1 MNTSIQKQTR
11 PLTAQFGRI
20 KRIQLLW
27 LALLGSTLFTSTLF
41 GQAQCNW
48 EVGTSYGFS
57 LHDERKDFPIM
68 IDFPNVG
75 EMEKQSDHLFPGLS
89 LTYRRFVNDEEN
101 HRVFATL
108 EYNRNVIK
116 YHREESAETLGVF
129 RQQTDFTTR
138 IHYLSLQ
145 IGFDFEVYRT
155 GSHAFFLR
163 TDLGYLTNI
172 VNEVELIT
180 TRELSLSDAP
190 KTDRYYL
197 RENRFDK
204 DTEDFTRSPFLVLG
218 FQLAYEKS
226 FSKTGFRAFVGVNVG
241 VQEISNRFNIDYI
254 DYITN
259 NNFKLGGAYLF

>member
-1 MNTSIQKQTR
+1 MNTTIQKQTR
-11 PLTAQFGRI
+11 PLAAQFGRI
-20 KRIQLLW
+20 KRIRMLW
-27 LALLGSTLFTSTLF
+27 IALLGSTLFTSTLF
-41 GQAQCNW
+41 GQARCNW

-57 LHDERKDFPIM
+57 LHDERKDFPKM

-75 EMEKQSDHLFPGLS
+75 EMEKQNDHLFPGLS
-89 LTYRRFVNDEEN
+89 LTYRRFANDEEN

-116 YHREESAETLGVF
+116 YHREESTETLGVYH
-129 RQQTDFTTR
+129 QQTDLTTR

-145 IGFDFEVYRT
+145 IGFDVELYSR

-163 TDLGYLTNI
+163 TSLGYLTNI
-172 VNEVELIT
+172 VNEAELIT
-180 TRELSLSDAP
+180 TKELTLSDAP
-190 KTDRYYL
+190 KTDRYYR

-204 DTEDFTRSPFLVLG
+204 DTADFTRSPFFVLS

-226 FSKTGFRAFVGVNVG
+226 FSKTGLRAFVGVNGG
-241 VQEISNRFNIDYI
+241 VQRISNRFNTDF
-254 DYITN
+254 ITN